1 MVMLFYASLQVVYG
15 TITDFQRQRVDVTEA
30 GEQLCEFNIWN
41 RTACFLLLDECDHA
55 LIDCATSVLF
65 MSGNVTDYLAMEK
78 LIFRS
83 HKLMMKHADF
93 SDNKVTDRATAQA
106 SRDDFAQ
113 EVLKPDRDSRESEF
127 DCNHPHS
134 LPVDDLVMKL
144 SQGALNTR
152 TRKAG
157 RHFLLK
163 AAKKSGAGD
172 PSRQDLTILIVD
184 LATGIEQPMTRWT
197 YEAPFVEMQHGIP
210 MKGIQPLS
218 FFSSLVAFVQ
228 AYGWFGGF
236 SGTLG
241 PSSARRFLRD
251 VYQADAIEI
260 PRHMPSRFYDL
271 SPIVYGK
278 QPNAKK
284 KWLDKIAQ
292 QTGDFFNGAL
302 MARFGP
308 LARNTCLQQMLPF
321 ALLPTPRGSKASRLA
336 APARFSSLWRA
347 CRRLMKCTTR

>member
-1 MVMLFYASLQVVYG
+1 MTGAEL
-15 TITDFQRQRVDVTEA
+15 EK
-30 GEQLCEFNIWN
+30 FNAWIKE
-41 RTACFLLLDECDHA
+41 CFLLLDECDHQ
-55 LIDCATSVLF
+55 LIDGATTLLQHARK
-65 MSGNVTDYLAMEK
+65 NANYLALDK
-78 LIFRS
+78 LMFEMHAS
-83 HKLMMKHADF
+83 MAPADDGPSASAKLAELASDKLHKLESGPKPNLPHMLPLKNLICNLWQGA
-93 SDNKVTDRATAQA
+93 DRALRCQA
-106 SRDDFAQ
+106 RRDFVVKAKKQSRDF
-113 EVLKPDRDSRESEF
+113 PR
-127 DCNHPHS
+127 
-134 LPVDDLVMKL
+134 
-144 SQGALNTR
+144 
-152 TRKAG
+152 
-157 RHFLLK
+157 
-163 AAKKSGAGD
+163 
-172 PSRQDLTILIVD
+172 RQDPTIVPVD
-184 LATGIEQPMTRWT
+184 LATGIEQPLLRWT
-197 YEAPFVEMQHGIP
+197 YEGPFVEMQQGLPMTGIEP
-210 MKGIQPLS
+210 AP